1 MRYRFFLMGLLF
13 CGVLPAQFS
22 RDSIFTDVVLHQR
35 RVSSDRYMREK
46 TINAAFEQPLDGNT
60 EDNYREACWTITQ
73 FVLRSAEIEKGFK
86 TLFNSYA
93 SLEISTKRALLE
105 AVYASYPAE
114 FRIEI
119 QQLIKQE
126 TNPKLFAI
134 AAVYLYRTDHSSRS
148 SSSLQQQLHQQF
160 KGTDTLTVLQ
170 ELDKYLSQHEAWAS
184 RPTPAVSSLFSHQKN
199 TGHKIIYSFQRWS
212 RDYPGL
218 AVVQNADGRFSRDEH
233 GQLRVF
239 EQLAR
244 SASDLPYFIT
254 NGSTPQGIYSIQGI
268 AVSHNHLIGP
278 TPNIQLVMPF
288 EADGVYWHDQVDT
301 TNDALANYLSL
312 LPVSWRGYTPI
323 TEAFYAGKTGRTE
336 IIAHGSTI
344 DPDYFRD
351 KPYYPLTPTMGCLC
365 AREDWNIFNGRI
377 NTSEQLNLVNTFL
390 ATPGDTGYLIVINID
405 NQPKAVSRDEI
416 SQWVNEFEKDTK

>member
-13 CGVLPAQFS
+13 CGILSAQFS
-22 RDSIFTDVVLHQR
+22 RDSIVTDVVLHQH
-35 RVSSDRYMREK
+35 RVSFDRYMHDK

-60 EDNYREACWTITQ
+60 EDNYREACWTISQ
-73 FVLRSAEIEKGFK
+73 FVLKSAEIEKGFK

-105 AVYASYPAE
+105 AVYASYPGE
-114 FRIEI
+114 FRVEI

-134 AAVYLYRTDHSSRS
+134 AAVYLYRTDHSPRN

-160 KGTDTLTVLQ
+160 KGSDTLAVLQ
-170 ELDKYLSQHEAWAS
+170 ELDKYLSQHETWTS
-184 RPTPAVSSLFSHQKN
+184 KPTPAVSSLFSHQKKA
-199 TGHKIIYSFQRWS
+199 GHKIIYSFQRWN

-218 AVVQNADGRFSRDEH
+218 AVVQNADGSFCRDEH

-244 SASDLPYFIT
+244 SASNLPYFIT

-288 EADGVYWHDQVDT
+288 EADSVYWHDQVDT

-312 LPVSWRGYTPI
+312 LPVSWRSYPPV
-323 TEAFYAGKTGRTE
+323 TEAFYAGKAGRTE

-377 NTSEQLNLVNTFL
+377 NASEQLNLVNTFL

-405 NQPKAVSRDEI
+405 NQLKAVSRDEI
-416 SQWVNEFEKDTK
+416 NQWVNEFEKDTK